1 LDLHEMPIEIER
13 KFLVTG
19 NGWRNGSLGSRY
31 CQGYLSRGNT
41 TVRVRRGDDW
51 ACLTIK
57 GKGDG
62 VVRPE
67 FEYRIPVKDADELL
81 ATLCRKPLVEK
92 DRYSVKYDG
101 RTWEVDVFHG
111 SNAGLV
117 LAEIELNHP
126 DETFTLPPWVGRE
139 VTKDR
144 RYANSSLSF
153 SGELGR

>member
-1 LDLHEMPIEIER
+1 
-13 KFLVTG
+13 
-19 NGWRNGSLGSRY
+19 
-31 CQGYLSRGNT
+31 
-41 TVRVRRGDDW
+41 
-51 ACLTIK
+51 
-57 GKGDG
+57 
-62 VVRPE
+62 
-67 FEYRIPVKDADELL
+67 
-81 ATLCRKPLVEK
+81 LVEK